1 MYSLCSEGPPHFI
14 PNTVENQ
21 KRFSLYFHKISHQRY
36 NPPTAVA
43 DVVHSAALC
52 VIWLSYQDLVYLSKN
67 IVKMGKN
74 TSISL
79 GNHFEEFIREEVN
92 SGRYGSVS
100 EVIRSALRLLERE
113 EKKERE
119 LIKALEVGENSGF
132 VENFDPKQHLKE
144 LHRKHL

>member
-1 MYSLCSEGPPHFI
+1 MS
-14 PNTVENQ
+14 NQ
-21 KRFSLYFHKISHQRY
+21 KWTGPGLFTHFRFDFC
-36 NPPTAVA
+36 TAGLQFGDDTKYHLVETINFI
-43 DVVHSAALC
+43 DVVCNLAALP
-52 VIWLSYQDLVYLSKN
+52 ILGIFDKILSRMV
-67 IVKMGKN
+67 KN

-79 GNHFEEFIREEVN
+79 GNHFENFIREEVK

-100 EVIRSALRLLERE
+100 EVIRSALRLLKRE

-132 VENFDPKQHLKE
+132 VEDFDPKQHLKE